1 MMFSSLGVRPKIKG
15 KLAFFFSFLHT
26 GLLAYHLEA
35 WKLHP

>member
-15 KLAFFFSFLHT
+15 KLAFFSFLHT